1 MKEFDISISVPT
13 KKRMTKS
20 CPFFCLRSPK
30 KTYFW
35 AFFSRQS
42 AQTIV
47 AMKKKWMILS
57 VVAALLA
64 LFVWLSVKGAATVPM
79 PLWMS
84 ILPPLVAIVMALL
97 IKEVISSLFV
107 GILTGTFLMAYYGG
121 SGPVGALGGGLLRVV
136 DTYIVGSLYDLDH
149 AEIIVFTM
157 IIGGMVRIITANGG
171 MQGVVIW
178 LSRRA
183 KGPRSGQLITFLM
196 DLCIFFDDYSN
207 TLVVGN
213 TMRPIADRLKVSR
226 EKLAY
231 IVDST
236 SAPVV
241 AVAFVTTWIGAELS
255 YIQAGI
261 RTIGL
266 DVSAYSVFF
275 HSLAYSFY
283 PFLTLGFVLM
293 IILSGRDFGPML
305 AAERKA
311 RMGTTAVAEMSC
323 PDDRPVHIADAMI
336 PLSVLVFGTIVG
348 LVVSGYDAALWS
360 DTNASFFSKLS
371 STIGLANSYHALLWA
386 SVLSLLTA
394 VVMTLL
400 RGTLTFAKVMEEMV
414 EGFKS
419 MFSAVLILTMAWSIA
434 LVTKDMHTAEF
445 VSDLLV
451 RWSLSPVL
459 VPALTFVLAAL
470 IGFSTGTSWG
480 TMAILYPLI
489 LPSTWLLCQEQGLSA
504 EASMPLFYNVVAS
517 VLAGSVMGDHCSPI
531 SDTTIMSSMSS
542 GCNHLKHVSTQMPYA
557 FTVGCVAL
565 FGGVLP
571 AAMGVP
577 SWLAFLVGFVVLGLV
592 VRLLGKRVVS

>member
-1 MKEFDISISVPT
+1 
-13 KKRMTKS
+13 
-20 CPFFCLRSPK
+20 
-30 KTYFW
+30 
-35 AFFSRQS
+35 
-42 AQTIV
+42 
-47 AMKKKWMILS
+47 MKKKWMVLA
-57 VVAALLA
+57 VLLA
-64 LFVWLSVKGAATVPM
+64 LMVGMALLYVFGPVNGPM

-107 GILTGTFLMAYYGG
+107 GILTGTFLMALYGG
-121 SGPVGALGGGLLRVV
+121 ASPSSALGGGLLRVV
-136 DTYIVGSLYDLDH
+136 DTYVVGSLFDADH
-149 AEIIVFTM
+149 VMIIVFTL

-171 MQGVVIW
+171 MQGVVNW
-178 LSRRA
+178 LSRKAR
-183 KGPRSGQLITFLM
+183 GPRSGQLMTFFM

-213 TMRPIADRLKVSR
+213 TMRPIADKLKVSR

-255 YIQAGI
+255 YIQDGI
-261 RTIGL
+261 SAIGL
-266 DVSAYSVFF
+266 NASAYSVFF

-305 AAERKA
+305 MAERKA
-311 RMGTTAVAEMSC
+311 RQTSLMEMEMTNSVAK
-323 PDDRPVHIADAMI
+323 PAHIIDALI
-336 PLSVLVFGTIVG
+336 PLTVLIFGTIIG
-348 LVVSGYDAALWS
+348 LIATGYDTSVWQS
-360 DTNASFFSKLS
+360 EMGFFSKLS
-371 STIGLANSYHALLWA
+371 ATIGAANSYKALLWA
-386 SVLSLLTA
+386 SLASLLTA
-394 VVMTLL
+394 IVVTLL
-400 RGTLTFAKVMEEMV
+400 RGSLEFGKVMEEMV

-419 MFSAVLILTMAWSIA
+419 MFNAVLILTMAWSIA

-445 VSDLLV
+445 VSQLLV
-451 RWSLSPVL
+451 QWSLSPMA
-459 VPALTFVLAAL
+459 VPVLTFILAAL

-489 LPSTWLLCQEQGLSA
+489 LPSSWLLCQEQGLSV

-531 SDTTIMSSMSS
+531 SDTTIMSSLASS
-542 GCNHLKHVSTQMPYA
+542 CNHLQHVRTQMPYA
-557 FTVGCVAL
+557 LTVGGVAL
-565 FGGVLP
+565 LLGVLP
-571 AAMGVP
+571 TALGLP
-577 SWLAFLVGFVVLGLV
+577 SWVAFLMAFSVLWLIVRWVGKKV
-592 VRLLGKRVVS
+592 

>member
-1 MKEFDISISVPT
+1 MV
-13 KKRMTKS
+13 
-20 CPFFCLRSPK
+20 L
-30 KTYFW
+30 
-35 AFFSRQS
+35 A
-42 AQTIV
+42 V
-47 AMKKKWMILS
+47 
-57 VVAALLA
+57 LLA
-64 LFVWLSVKGAATVPM
+64 LMLSMALLYVFGPVNGPM

-107 GILTGTFLMAYYGG
+107 GILTGSFLMALYGG
-121 SGPVGALGGGLLRVV
+121 ASPASALGGGLLRVV
-136 DTYIVGSLYDLDH
+136 DTYVEGSLFDADH
-149 AEIIVFTM
+149 VMIIVFTL

-171 MQGVVIW
+171 MQGVVNW

-183 KGPRSGQLITFLM
+183 RGPRSGQLMTFFM

-213 TMRPIADRLKVSR
+213 TMRPIADKLKVSR

-255 YIQAGI
+255 YIQDGI
-261 RTIGL
+261 SAIGL
-266 DVSAYSVFF
+266 NASAYSVFF

-305 AAERKA
+305 MAERKA
-311 RMGTTAVAEMSC
+311 RQTSLLEMEMTNSVAK
-323 PDDRPVHIADAMI
+323 PAPIIDALI
-336 PLSVLVFGTIVG
+336 PLTVLIFGTIIG
-348 LVVSGYDAALWS
+348 LIATGYDTSVWQS
-360 DTNASFFSKLS
+360 EMGFFSKLS
-371 STIGLANSYHALLWA
+371 ATIGAANSYKALLWA
-386 SVLSLLTA
+386 SLASLLTA
-394 VVMTLL
+394 IVVTLL
-400 RGTLTFAKVMEEMV
+400 RGSMEFGKVMEEMV

-419 MFSAVLILTMAWSIA
+419 MFNAVLILTMAWSIA

-445 VSDLLV
+445 VSQLLV
-451 RWSLSPVL
+451 QWSLSPMA
-459 VPALTFVLAAL
+459 VPVLTFILAAL

-489 LPSTWLLCQEQGLSA
+489 LPSSWLLCQEQGLSV

-531 SDTTIMSSMSS
+531 SDTTIMSSLASS
-542 GCNHLKHVSTQMPYA
+542 CNHLQHVRTQMPYA
-557 FTVGCVAL
+557 LTVGSVAL
-565 FGGVLP
+565 LLGVLP
-571 AAMGVP
+571 TALGLP
-577 SWLAFLVGFVVLGLV
+577 SWVAFLMAFSVLWLIVRWVGKKV
-592 VRLLGKRVVS
+592 